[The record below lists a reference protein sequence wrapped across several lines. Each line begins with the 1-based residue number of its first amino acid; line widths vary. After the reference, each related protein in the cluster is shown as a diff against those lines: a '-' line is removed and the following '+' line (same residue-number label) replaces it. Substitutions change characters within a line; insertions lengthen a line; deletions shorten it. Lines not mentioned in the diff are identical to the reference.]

1 MVADD
6 HPPPRNSGESGAAP
20 RAARRS
26 RQKRGIKTE
35 EAILEAT
42 LRSVAARGIAET
54 SLELIAADVGV
65 AKSSILW
72 HFGSKEGLLLRVA
85 ERAFTALEQ
94 GPAQEVLA
102 LPTMRERGA
111 AMWQVYLDTIKNR
124 PEVRALVLY
133 LIFASGDGRP
143 QLRARLRQLFQSMR
157 ALFAAGLEG
166 IVADPSMRQHLATL
180 AIAALDGIFLQWLL
194 DPQALDLD
202 ALEAQIRFVS
212 NVAPALVAAIAGT
225 LGVTIGDDGSPASK
239 PSTR

>member
-1 MVADD
+1 MEVDD
-6 HPPPRNSGESGAAP
+6 TSPPSPPRED
-20 RAARRS
+20 AARQRPAARS

-42 LRSVAARGIAET
+42 LRSVATRGIAET

-85 ERAFTALEQ
+85 ERAFAALEQ

-102 LPTMRERGA
+102 LPTMRERGE
-111 AMWQVYLDTIKNR
+111 AMWRVYLDTIKHR

-133 LIFASGDGRP
+133 LIFASADGRP
-143 QLRARLRQLFQSMR
+143 QLRARLQQLFRSMR

-166 IVADPSMRQHLATL
+166 IVPDLSLREHLATL

-202 ALEAQIRFVS
+202 ALQAQIRFVS
-212 NVAPALVAAIAGT
+212 NVAPALAAAAAGT
-225 LGVTIGDDGSPASK
+225 LGVTMGDPGAQPSK
-239 PSTR
+239 PPAR